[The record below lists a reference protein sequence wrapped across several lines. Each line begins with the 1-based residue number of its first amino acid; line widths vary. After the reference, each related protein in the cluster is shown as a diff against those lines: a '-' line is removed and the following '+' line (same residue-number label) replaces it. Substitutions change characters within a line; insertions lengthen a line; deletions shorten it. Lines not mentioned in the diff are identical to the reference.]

1 MGGEIVNTK
10 NYLEPDRRWSIWG
23 CNTMEEYLSKYL
35 IPSKFHSDV
44 PESIVQ
50 SYHIVERLIAYS
62 YFHYPLVEEAVS
74 KMTRIF
80 EMALK
85 QKAKS
90 LNIKAWSLSGIIDK
104 LLTNEDTEPE
114 MAELWH
120 GIKDIRNYY
129 AHLDNISYSG
139 PEPLKILYPIIN
151 SINSLFCLEKLFQRA
166 NQNLNKFQSCFKQFV
181 DGIFI
186 LEYGEVIR
194 LVISARPYFISP
206 GSLTSLW
213 IFIPVYVEFPQSM
226 EEYSIQNPIIMRLS
240 DISLNDSMLIGK
252 EFLNDKVIKLYPT
265 QIEGNLTAAKSY
277 KKKIESSNSE
287 VRALHEESRMELS
300 FHEKHKFIYDE
311 FWKF

>member
-1 MGGEIVNTK
+1 MGGEVVNTK

-23 CNTMEEYLSKYL
+23 CNNMEEYICRYFVS
-35 IPSKFHSDV
+35 SKFHSDV

-62 YFHYPLVEEAVS
+62 YFHYPLIEEAVS

-90 LNIKAWSLSGIIDK
+90 LNIEAWSLSGYIDK
-104 LLTNEDTEPE
+104 LLVHKDTEPE

-129 AHLDNISYSG
+129 AHLDSVSYSG

-151 SINSLFCLEKLFQRA
+151 SINSLFCQEKLFHSS
-166 NQNLNKFQSCFKQFV
+166 NKILNEFQLCVKQFV

-186 LEYGEVIR
+186 LEDGEDKR
-194 LVISARPYFISP
+194 LLISAMPYLISP

-213 IFIPVYVEFPQSM
+213 ILIPVYTSFPQSM

-252 EFLNDKVIKLYPT
+252 DFLNDKVIKLYPT

-277 KKKIESSNSE
+277 KKKIDSSNSE

-311 FWKF
+311 FWNF